1 MTTRTLPSR
10 LLFAAPVAFAVMAAS
25 LVATGMLARPAAAQE
40 AKKTETK
47 EKKWTKTKTGLL
59 YRDLKEGEGPAIK
72 KGQTAVMEYTGWLWV
87 DNAKGRSFDSSRK
100 HGRPFP
106 FVLGAGQV
114 ITGWDEGVAGM
125 KAGGKRELILPP
137 NLAYGEDGAG
147 GGLIPPNATLFFEV
161 ELREIR

>member
-10 LLFAAPVAFAVMAAS
+10 LLFAAPVALAVLAAP
-25 LVATGMLARPAAAQE
+25 LILTGMLTHSAAAQDT
-40 AKKTETK
+40 KKK
-47 EKKWTKTKTGLL
+47 ESKWIKTKSGLV
-59 YRDLKEGEGPAIK
+59 YRDLKEGTGPGIK
-72 KGQTAVMEYTGWLWV
+72 KGQTAVMEYTGWLWE

-106 FVLGAGQV
+106 FELGAGQV
-114 ITGWDEGVAGM
+114 ISGWDEGVAGM

-137 NLAYGEDGAG
+137 NLAYGEGGAG

-161 ELREIR
+161 ELKEIR

>member
-1 MTTRTLPSR
+1 MMTRTLPSR
-10 LLFAAPVAFAVMAAS
+10 LLLAAPVALAVMASS
-25 LVATGMLARPAAAQE
+25 LVATAMLDRPAAAQDSK
-40 AKKTETK
+40 AK

-59 YRDLKEGEGPAIK
+59 YRDLKEGTGPAIK

-106 FVLGAGQV
+106 FELGAGQV
-114 ITGWDEGVAGM
+114 ISGWDEGVAGM

-137 NLAYGEDGAG
+137 ELAYGEGGAG

-161 ELREIR
+161 ELKEIR